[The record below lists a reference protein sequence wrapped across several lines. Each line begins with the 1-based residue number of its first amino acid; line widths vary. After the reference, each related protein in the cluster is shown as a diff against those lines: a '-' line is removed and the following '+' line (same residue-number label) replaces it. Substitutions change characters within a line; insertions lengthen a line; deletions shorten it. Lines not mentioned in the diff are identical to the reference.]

1 MQSLLSALASRC
13 PNCHRGR
20 IRASLTT
27 MRPLCDVCGVRFE
40 RKSGNW
46 LFPVVI
52 AYGVG
57 GAFAIVLIVLFLQ
70 AGRLA
75 GSENIIIPL
84 TLVVTLLAYPFSQ
97 NLTVWLLHA
106 TGLVY
111 ADPQPPE
118 P

>member
-1 MQSLLSALASRC
+1 MHSLLSALAGRC
-13 PNCHRGR
+13 PHCHRGR
-20 IRASLTT
+20 IRSSITT
-27 MRPLCDVCGVRFE
+27 MCPVCDVCGVCFE

-57 GAFAIVLIVLFLQ
+57 GLFAIGLIVLFLQ

-75 GSENIIIPL
+75 GSESIIIPL
-84 TLVVTLLAYPFSQ
+84 TLIVTLLSYPFSQ

-111 ADPQPPE
+111 ADPPE